1 MAKIRERQYRKLMN
15 IRLSVAKNFHVYLV
29 KAQILVIFEYCVA
42 ETKLLILHGQKHTPA
57 KVTQAVLI
65 NINDRRQEG
74 ALSFSIIIPV
84 RVPEY

>member
-1 MAKIRERQYRKLMN
+1 
-15 IRLSVAKNFHVYLV
+15 VYLI

-42 ETKLLILHGQKHTPA
+42 EAKILILHGEKYTHA
-57 KVTQAVLI
+57 KATHPVLI
-65 NINDRRQEG
+65 NMNDRRQEG